1 MAGKV
6 FEKTRTKGKHLMG
19 MKCDKFL
26 LRLKSEYED
35 KPLPEILKM
44 IPEKYH
50 RMLAVLWNHFQSLE
64 DMIDSSNSETVFKLV
79 AELETDDARFTER
92 YRQKDCLQQILREN
106 FFDTLLIIQNVNN
119 ALRYNLFQV
128 VPKDQILSIILEEP
142 GEQMDPDTPVDFDGN
157 HHVVFH
163 ECSAEDLI
171 NQDIWN
177 TELPVD
183 QKYIRKPIVNLQ
195 EQGLEPV
202 QHPK

>member
-1 MAGKV
+1 
-6 FEKTRTKGKHLMG
+6 MG

-50 RMLAVLWNHFQSLE
+50 RMMAVLWNHFQSLE
-64 DMIDSSNSETVFKLV
+64 DMIDSSNAETVFKLV
-79 AELETDDARFTER
+79 AELETDDIRFTER

-119 ALRYNLFQV
+119 VLRYNLFQV
-128 VPKDQILSIILEEP
+128 VTKDQILSIFLHSPSADHAETEEP
-142 GEQMDPDTPVDFDGN
+142 KVFDSFS
-157 HHVVFH
+157 V
-163 ECSAEDLI
+163 EDII
-171 NQDIWN
+171 NQEIWSK
-177 TELPVD
+177 ELPVD
-183 QKYIRKPIVNLQ
+183 QKYLRKPIVNLQ